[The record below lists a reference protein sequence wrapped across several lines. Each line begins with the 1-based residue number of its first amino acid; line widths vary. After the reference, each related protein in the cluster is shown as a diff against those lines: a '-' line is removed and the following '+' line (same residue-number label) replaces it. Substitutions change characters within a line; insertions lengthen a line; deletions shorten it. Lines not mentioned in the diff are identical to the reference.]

1 MSICPLAHP
10 VIVRSPHAHARIV
23 SVNKSAAL
31 ASTGLLGEQGGMAV
45 TVKEHDLG
53 QVKAPVQHNLVD
65 VSRPLRLRNA
75 GKHDVERKNPCACP
89 VAVAKRRGG
98 PPGTRTSIPQG
109 KGGAV
114 RWGRQGSG

>member
-1 MSICPLAHP
+1 MSICQLAHP

-31 ASTGLLGEQGGMAV
+31 ASTGVLGEQGGMAA

-75 GKHDVERKNPCACP
+75 GKHDVERKILALAP
-89 VAVAKRRGG
+89 
-98 PPGTRTSIPQG
+98 
-109 KGGAV
+109 
-114 RWGRQGSG
+114 